1 MRGFYFIT
9 HRPLSRRGLAA
20 DVKAALA
27 AGVRVVQYRDKEAD
41 TRTLYEEACL
51 LRKLCR
57 GVLFLVNDRVDV
69 ALAVEADGVHLGQQD
84 LPCRVARRLLGP
96 DKIIGVTV
104 SSLAEARQAVRDG
117 ADYLGVSPIFPT
129 CTKPDAGRACGLELL
144 RQIRAQVSLPLIAI
158 GGITLENAP
167 QVAAAGADGLCAI
180 SAVLSEPDVEA
191 AIRRFQRLFATGREL
206 TGPAASIREGLA
218 P

>member
-9 HRPLSRRGLAA
+9 HRPLSRRGLVA
-20 DVKAALA
+20 DVQAALA

-41 TRTLYEEACL
+41 TRTLYSQARE
-51 LRKLCR
+51 LRELCR

-69 ALAVEADGVHLGQQD
+69 ALAVAADGVHLGQQD
-84 LPCRVARRLLGP
+84 LPCREARRLLGP
-96 DKIIGVTV
+96 HKIIGVSV

-117 ADYLGVSPIFPT
+117 ADYLGVSPLFPT

-144 RQIRAQVSLPLIAI
+144 RQLRAEVSRPLIAI
-158 GGITLENAP
+158 GGITRQNAL
-167 QVAAAGADGLCAI
+167 QVVAAGADGLCAI
-180 SAVLSEPDVEA
+180 SAVLTEPDLEA
-191 AIRRFQRLFATGREL
+191 AIRQFQALFAPGRACHA
-206 TGPAASIREGLA
+206 PAASFPEGLG

>member
-9 HRPLSRRGLAA
+9 HRPLSRQGLPA
-20 DVKAALA
+20 DVQAALA

-41 TRTLYEEACL
+41 TRTLYAQARE
-51 LRKLCR
+51 LRDLCR
-57 GVLFLVNDRVDV
+57 GVLFLINDRVDV
-69 ALAVEADGVHLGQQD
+69 ALAVAADGVHLGQQD

-96 DKIIGVTV
+96 HKIIGVTV
-104 SSLAEARQAVRDG
+104 SSLAEARQAVQDG

-144 RQIRAQVSLPLIAI
+144 RQIRAEIPLPLIAI
-158 GGITLENAP
+158 GGITLDNAP
-167 QVAAAGADGLCAI
+167 QVVAAGADGLCAI
-180 SAVLSEPDVEA
+180 SAVLTEPDVEA
-191 AIRRFQRLFATGREL
+191 AIRQFQALFATGRAMD
-206 TGPAASIREGLA
+206 GPALCVPEGQV